1 MPKVKNIK
9 RKRSNVKDSRKPK
22 PISISGHNLWNKSG
36 HLITSRPYGS
46 NGRLIVLFATAFLL
60 LMVLMSFG
68 AVITVPAN
76 PAVWATLVFFGGLL
90 ILLLANEEN
99 IFPVLPK
106 EKKIWA
112 ICAWFIAFMVSPYL
126 ILNVSAFNFPL
137 FVILI
142 IFLVLLTPIVVRI
155 VLPESQWSSFKSNV
169 KSKTKLNKGKKNKTD
184 SKSKNKL
191 SGVNRNRKIYR
202 K

>member
-1 MPKVKNIK
+1 MPKKKNVN
-9 RKRSNVKDSRKPK
+9 RKRSNLKSPRRPK
-22 PISISGHNLWNKSG
+22 PISISGHTIWNQSG

-46 NGRLIVLFATAFLL
+46 NGRILILAAAAFLL

-90 ILLLANEEN
+90 IILIMNEEN

-106 EKKIWA
+106 EKKLWA
-112 ICAWFIAFMVSPYL
+112 ICAWFIAFMVSPYI
-126 ILNVSAFNFPL
+126 ILNMSVFNFPL

-155 VLPESQWSSFKSNV
+155 VLPESQWYSFKSSV
-169 KSKTKLNKGKKNKTD
+169 KDKVKIKRTKKNEKD
-184 SKSKNKL
+184 SKVKDKL